1 MSFTVPETFDPE
13 QTGFE
18 MGLSAGPVGAMLD
31 ALPMLMGYP
40 YGCTEQ
46 SMSRF
51 YPTILAANTL
61 EKLGVKLE
69 ALARRPPE
77 RAPTFAD
84 RFGAFHGAVFDSVEM
99 GRMADAGLHR

>member
-1 MSFTVPETFDPE
+1 MTAGQECFLPVKRSEMSFTVPEKVDPA

-18 MGLSAGPVGAMLD
+18 LSLSARPIGAMLD

-51 YPTILAANTL
+51 YPTILAADTL
-61 EKLGVKLE
+61 KKLGVNLR
-69 ALARRPPE
+69 ACPP
-77 RAPTFAD
+77 
-84 RFGAFHGAVFDSVEM
+84 S
-99 GRMADAGLHR
+99 AGKDTEVRGPL

>member
-1 MSFTVPETFDPE
+1 
-13 QTGFE
+13 
-18 MGLSAGPVGAMLD
+18 MLD

-61 EKLGVKLE
+61 KKLGIDLE
-69 ALARRPPE
+69 GLAGRN
-77 RAPTFAD
+77 RAKAGKFTD
-84 RFGAFHGAVFDSVEM
+84 RFDGLQAAVFDSKEM
-99 GRMADAGLHR
+99 GRMASFA